1 MMKGCKNDV
10 HFIHSLEW
18 SMGTFD
24 GIQDL
29 IGEKASSRQQRWS
42 CLEHRVK
49 RESYKNE
56 SLAALLI

>member
-49 RESYKNE
+49 RES
-56 SLAALLI
+56 